1 MACLF
6 FLLSMMPLK
15 EGDIKIPFP
24 DLSRHGKWEYKQTKQ
39 TNPLRSSQKREAVI
53 SLRRERPYRNNRQV
67 ALLFYVLSMN
77 ECM

>member
-24 DLSRHGKWEYKQTKQ
+24 DLSRHGKWEYKQILSVLHRK
-39 TNPLRSSQKREAVI
+39 KRQ
-53 SLRRERPYRNNRQV
+53 SYP
-67 ALLFYVLSMN
+67 
-77 ECM
+77 